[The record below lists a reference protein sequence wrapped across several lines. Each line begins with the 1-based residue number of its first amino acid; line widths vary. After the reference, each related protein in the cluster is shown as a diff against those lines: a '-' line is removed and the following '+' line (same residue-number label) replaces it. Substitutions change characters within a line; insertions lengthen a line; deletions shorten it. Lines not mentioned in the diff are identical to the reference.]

1 MKKLLMGVMVGALF
15 AGIALAAENTEEK
28 QALQAAGEWLALVD
42 GGKYGESWDEAST
55 IFKGAITRE
64 QWKQALGNVRT
75 PLGKLVKR
83 TLLGAKYVT
92 ELPGAPK
99 GQYVVIQFKTD
110 YDNRKGVVETVTPMV
125 DKDQKWRV
133 SGYYVK

>member
-64 QWKQALGNVRT
+64 QWEQALSNVRT
-75 PLGKLVKR
+75 PLGKLVNRK
-83 TLLGAKYVT
+83 LLGAKYVT